1 LGTVAAG
8 VAGLAIAPRSARAA
22 DDLHVAFVPEVAT
35 TPDSIAAKQP
45 FIDWLEHATG
55 RNVKLIVP
63 TNYAAT
69 VEAVGNGSVDLAHF
83 GGLAYLKAAER
94 YQAAALVQRTDDRAF
109 HSLFITSSPDVK
121 TLSDLR
127 GKSFAFGDVLST
139 SGHLIPA
146 KELLAAK
153 IDPETDIQA
162 RFSGN
167 HTNTAV
173 AVNAGQVV
181 AGALD
186 ETVYHKLAF
195 ENVVHRFDTRGV
207 LAGIDLRIDAGE
219 RVALVGP
226 SGAGKSTLF
235 RLAYGAFAPT
245 AGRVLI
251 ASPTPGDAPIDP
263 GRCDAKTLRAT
274 RARIGVILQSHG
286 LVDQLSA
293 RANVIAGTF
302 GRRTTF
308 DSVRAIVAPN
318 ATEREAARAA
328 LARVGLAE
336 RIDDRV
342 FELSGGQ
349 RQRVAVARAI
359 AQRAELVLAD
369 EPAASLDPD
378 LARDIVTL
386 LLDDARER
394 GTALLCMLHQ
404 PELTHGFD
412 RVIELRDGIAR
423 DARPVRDIEASAE
436 AETTAA

>member
-1 LGTVAAG
+1 MPPL
-8 VAGLAIAPRSARAA
+8 
-22 DDLHVAFVPEVAT
+22 
-35 TPDSIAAKQP
+35 
-45 FIDWLEHATG
+45 
-55 RNVKLIVP
+55 
-63 TNYAAT
+63 
-69 VEAVGNGSVDLAHF
+69 
-83 GGLAYLKAAER
+83 
-94 YQAAALVQRTDDRAF
+94 
-109 HSLFITSSPDVK
+109 
-121 TLSDLR
+121 
-127 GKSFAFGDVLST
+127 
-139 SGHLIPA
+139 
-146 KELLAAK
+146 
-153 IDPETDIQA
+153 
-162 RFSGN
+162 
-167 HTNTAV
+167 
-173 AVNAGQVV
+173 
-181 AGALD
+181 
-186 ETVYHKLAF
+186 LAF
-195 ENVVHRFDTRGV
+195 EDVVQRFGSRSV
-207 LAGIDLRIDAGE
+207 LTGIDLRIEAGE

-245 AGRVLI
+245 AGRVLV
-251 ASPTPGDAPIDP
+251 ASQTPGDAPIDP
-263 GRCDAKTLRAT
+263 GRCDARTLRAT

-286 LVDQLSA
+286 LVDRLSV

-308 DSVRAIVAPN
+308 DSVRAVVAPRPE
-318 ATEREAARAA
+318 ERELARAA

-394 GTALLCMLHQ
+394 GATLLCTLHQ

-412 RVIELRDGIAR
+412 RVIELRDGRTRSAR
-423 DARPVRDIEASAE
+423 
-436 AETTAA
+436 ETTAA